1 MTHQDFLN
9 LSDIHRTDLDLS
21 LIILDSLM
29 VDFDFESVNFNADKI
44 IQNDSEQ
51 ENVKIIYKDYVNK
64 CLSHNKGYI
73 KDFRSRKSEYE
84 LTFDKF
90 YKAVFLRKNL
100 SLFNDLYYDSSL
112 FGIKPRIYYRHYVSP
127 YIYPKRIE
135 YNFKGYKMTIHR
147 NQWSNFYTIRIIPS
161 KSRYNKNKWQW
172 SVTYDWCKNVTNGD
186 ESNYYKIDNEY
197 YHHGYFLFPCQTLDK
212 TIKIA
217 KYFIHHFKTLKNAKP
232 KQSDTD
238 TNL

>member
-29 VDFDFESVNFNADKI
+29 VDFDFESINFNADKI
-44 IQNDSEQ
+44 IQSDSEQ
-51 ENVKIIYKDYVNK
+51 ENLRIIYKNYVDR

-73 KDFRSRKSEYE
+73 KDFRSHKSDYK
-84 LTFDKF
+84 LTYDTF
-90 YKAVFLRKNL
+90 YKAVFLGNKLNWY
-100 SLFNDLYYDSSL
+100 NDLYYDYSL
-112 FGIKPRIYYRHYVSP
+112 FGNKPCPHRQHYVSP

-147 NQWSNFYTIRIIPS
+147 NQWSDYYTIRIIPS
-161 KSRYNKNKWQW
+161 KNNYTKNKWQW
-172 SVTYDWCKNVTNGD
+172 FVSYDNFHYNCCITNR
-186 ESNYYKIDNEY
+186 EY
-197 YHHGYFLFPCQTLDK
+197 YHHSYFLFPYQTLEK

-232 KQSDTD
+232 KQSDND
-238 TNL
+238 TSL

>member
-44 IQNDSEQ
+44 IQSDSEQ
-51 ENVKIIYKDYVNK
+51 ENLRIIYKNYVNN
-64 CLSHNKGYI
+64 CLSHKKGYI
-73 KDFRSRKSEYE
+73 KDFCSHKSKNQ
-84 LTFDKF
+84 LTFDWF
-90 YKAVFLRKNL
+90 YELVFLRKNL
-100 SLFNDLYYDSSL
+100 SWCNDLYYDYSHFVS
-112 FGIKPRIYYRHYVSP
+112 KPRPYRQHYISP

-147 NQWSNFYTIRIIPS
+147 NQWSDYYTIRIIPS
-161 KSRYNKNKWQW
+161 KNNYTKNKWQW
-172 SVTYDWCKNVTNGD
+172 SVSYDNQPYGSCGII
-186 ESNYYKIDNEY
+186 SHEY

-217 KYFIHHFKTLKNAKP
+217 KYFIHHFKTLKNGKT
-232 KQSDTD
+232 K
-238 TNL
+238 NK